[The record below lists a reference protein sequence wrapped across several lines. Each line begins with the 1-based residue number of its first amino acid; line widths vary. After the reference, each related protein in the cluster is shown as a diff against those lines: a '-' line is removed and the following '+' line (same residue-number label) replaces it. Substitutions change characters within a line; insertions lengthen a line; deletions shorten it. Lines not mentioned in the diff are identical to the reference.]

1 LPVKA
6 GRGAA
11 GFHMGADGVMSGLSG
26 KRVLITGGTTG
37 IGRAIAIELAQA
49 GARVLIFGRHKP
61 ELDDAMALLS
71 EIDGEAKGMIADQ
84 SKPED
89 MQKVFKKVD
98 EMGGLDV
105 LIANAGISAEGLA
118 DLSDKEWRYAMETNL
133 LGYLDVAKRA
143 AAAFEGRKGDIIFIG
158 SVSADNRTKG
168 TSVYTATK
176 AGIQGFA
183 DTFRKEMG
191 EKKVRVSLIE
201 PGSVGS
207 DMQECTPEE
216 QRKKIAKAEMLK
228 AEDVAELVSFI
239 LSRPERCTISSVRIE
254 ERVQS
259 E

>member
-1 LPVKA
+1 M
-6 GRGAA
+6 AA
-11 GFHMGADGVMSGLSG
+11 MDG
-26 KRVLITGGTTG
+26 KTVLVTGGTTG
-37 IGRAIAIELAQA
+37 IGRAIAIELARA
-49 GARVLIFGRHKP
+49 GAKVLIFGRHKP
-61 ELDDAMALLS
+61 ELDDAMASL
-71 EIDGEAKGMIADQ
+71 EDTMGEAEGMIADQ

-89 MQKVFKKVD
+89 IQKVFAKAKA
-98 EMGGLDV
+98 MGGLSAV
-105 LIANAGISAEGLA
+105 IANAGISAEGLA
-118 DLSDKEWRYAMETNL
+118 DVSDKEWRYAMETNL

-143 AAAFEGRKGDIIFIG
+143 AEAFEGKKGDIILVG
-158 SVSADNRTKG
+158 SVSADNRSKG

-183 DTFRKEMG
+183 DSFRKEMG
-191 EKKVRVSLIE
+191 EKNVRVSLIE

-228 AEDVAELVSFI
+228 AEDIAELVTFI
-239 LSRPERCTISSVRIE
+239 LTRPDRCTISSVRFE